1 MDTPSIFNSHYEK
14 LDSLVEG
21 NDKSPITIVMV
32 HGLGTDKHETA
43 GLFDDIAIAL
53 INKYRVL
60 RFDFSGFGKSEGK
73 MEDFDYIKHANDL
86 KSVLSFVKKTYDQTV
101 YIIAQSMGCFVTSLL
116 NPQGV
121 TKTVFMGIPNS
132 NTEYIIDRF
141 TKRFTAKPG
150 GIVNFEGI
158 SLVPRSTGVI
168 QRIGPT
174 FWKILREF
182 KPIQAVGEFS
192 KHTNLLIIHPKQDDV
207 VGTELFEG
215 YAAIPNISIEHI
227 NGDHSFKKPED
238 RSILIER
245 IKQFF
250 SEK

>member
-1 MDTPSIFNSHYEK
+1 MNNAPLILNPHHEK
-14 LDSLVEG
+14 LDILAEG
-21 NDKSPITIVMV
+21 NENSAITVVMV
-32 HGLGTDKHETA
+32 HGLGTDKHETC
-43 GLFDDIAIAL
+43 GMFDDIAHAL
-53 INKYRVL
+53 INDYRVV

-207 VGTELFEG
+207 VGPEFQED
-215 YAAIPNISIEHI
+215 YDAIPNIKVEWI
-227 NGDHSFKKPED
+227 NGDHSLKKPED
-238 RSILIER
+238 RSVLIEK
-245 IKQFF
+245 IKTFF
-250 SEK
+250 K

>member
-1 MDTPSIFNSHYEK
+1 MNVAPSIYNSHHEK
-14 LDSLVEG
+14 LDILVEG
-21 NDKSPITIVMV
+21 NEKNTATIVMV

-43 GLFDDIAIAL
+43 RLFDDIAAAL
-53 INKYRVL
+53 VDKYRVL

-73 MEDFDYIKHANDL
+73 MEEFDYIKHANDL
-86 KSVLSFVKKTYDQTV
+86 KSVLSFVKKTYNQTV

-168 QRIGPT
+168 QRIGPM
-174 FWKILREF
+174 FWKILRAF
-182 KPIQAVGEFS
+182 KPVHAITELS
-192 KHTNLLIIHPKQDDV
+192 HNTNLLIIHPKQDDV
-207 VGTELFEG
+207 VGLEFQEE
-215 YAAIPNISIEHI
+215 YDAIPNIKIELI

-238 RSILIER
+238 RAILIER
-245 IKQFF
+245 IKTFF
-250 SEK
+250 K